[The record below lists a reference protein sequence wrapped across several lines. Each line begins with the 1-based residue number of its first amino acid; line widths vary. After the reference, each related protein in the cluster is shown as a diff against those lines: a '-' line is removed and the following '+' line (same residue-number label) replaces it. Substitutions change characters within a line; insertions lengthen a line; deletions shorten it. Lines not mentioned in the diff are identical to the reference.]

1 LLTKEQY
8 EAPLFDPKRQ
18 VDDTTKN
25 ILSIYSEDIERK
37 LSVFEEISG
46 KVELFKELVNKRFSY
61 KKLDVERQKGFR
73 LQTFQDLP
81 LSPTDLSSGEQHELV
96 LLYELLFKTKPG
108 ALILIDEPELSL
120 HVAWQ
125 VEFLKDLARVVKLSS
140 FDVILA
146 THSPQ
151 IINDRWDLAVELKG
165 PQV

>member
-1 LLTKEQY
+1 MEALTKKLQDLEDRRRRIIAAGLLTKEQY
-8 EAPLFDPKRQ
+8 EAPLFDPQRP

-25 ILSIYSEDIERK
+25 ILSIYSDDIERK

-61 KKLDVERQKGFR
+61 KELDVERQKGFR

-108 ALILIDEPELSL
+108 ALILIDEPSFRYM
-120 HVAWQ
+120 WRG
-125 VEFLKDLARVVKLSS
+125 KSS
-140 FDVILA
+140 F
-146 THSPQ
+146 
-151 IINDRWDLAVELKG
+151 
-165 PQV
+165 